1 MSLPKEV
8 YLMGIDTDSM
18 LERFMGNEELFLSFL
33 RRLPE
38 EEAYDKLIVA
48 IGEKN
53 VSEAFD
59 WAHRLKSILGNLSIM
74 GAYHSLFEIVEV
86 LRSGDLPSD
95 EQLTAFVSQYED
107 CLKYVKEL

>member
-8 YLMGIDTDSM
+8 YLMGIDTDSV

-86 LRSGDLPSD
+86 LRSGELPSD
-95 EQLTAFVSQYED
+95 EQLAAFVSQYED